1 MESSVEPETLSEAVV
16 IYLFAAAEVLMV
28 LLRVWDGPKIALADR
43 THFHILRIFGGL
55 IIDLCGCGVGV
66 VV

>member
-16 IYLFAAAEVLMV
+16 IYLFAAAKVLMV

-43 THFHILRIFGGL
+43 THFHILRIFG
-55 IIDLCGCGVGV
+55 D
-66 VV
+66 